1 MWVAREENGLLR
13 LYTKKPYRYNGG
25 IWRIPND
32 GDCITISD
40 EEYPICESI
49 TWEDEP
55 QEVCICLNN
64 EKYHT
69 IKLEEL
75 NRLYEIDWKYQ
86 DKKETLESYQDMI
99 DDYRKLPWYKRIFN
113 NI

>member
-1 MWVAREENGLLR
+1 MFIARDKSGS
-13 LYTKKPYRYNGG
+13 LYLFNEKPIRGKDMFK
-25 IWRIPND
+25 P
-32 GDCITISD
+32 
-40 EEYPICESI
+40 SI
-49 TWEDEP
+49 GYYMEIDYDLFPDQKWEDEP

-69 IKLEEL
+69 VKLEEL

-99 DDYRKLPWYKRIFN
+99 DNYRRLPWYKRVFK